1 MIVAERDIREL
12 LGSGALRAG
21 IKFGEP
27 MRRHTW
33 LRIGG
38 PAEAFV
44 TPYDVESLAR
54 IVRAAKK
61 AGVPVL
67 AVGGGSNLLVM
78 DGGIEG
84 LAVSMA
90 ELKSVEVAEE
100 ACDGVLIDAEAGL
113 PLQSLLEFARQMGLS
128 GLEGLAGIPGQLGGA
143 VAGNAGAFGF
153 EIKDVVSDVTL
164 MDTDGRM
171 TKVERARMGFR
182 YRRASVP
189 GGAIILSVELRLN
202 KDDPA
207 EVAGRM
213 EGFLREK
220 RRSQPLGKR
229 SAGCVFKNPEGHSAG
244 KLIDEAGCKGMRQG
258 EIEVSRVHAN
268 FFINTGDGTAD
279 DFLRLMD
286 KVASKVKHSSGM
298 VLEPE
303 IRVVGKC

>member
-1 MIVAERDIREL
+1 LTVAEGDIKEL
-12 LGSGALRAG
+12 FGSKAIGAG
-21 IKFGEP
+21 IRFGEP
-27 MRRHTW
+27 MARHTW

-44 TPYDVESLAR
+44 TPRDVESLGR
-54 IVRAAKK
+54 LVRAARK

-84 LAVSMA
+84 LTVSMA
-90 ELKSVEVAEE
+90 ALDSMEVSEE
-100 ACDGVLIDAEAGL
+100 APDGVLIAAGAGL
-113 PLQSLLEFARQMGLS
+113 PLQRLLEFARERGLS
-128 GLEGLAGIPGQLGGA
+128 GLEGLAGIPGQVGGA
-143 VAGNAGAFGF
+143 TAGNAGAFGF
-153 EIKDVVSDVTL
+153 ELKDVVSGAML
-164 MDTDGRM
+164 MDQEGRL
-171 TKVERARMGFR
+171 TKVERAQMGFR
-182 YRRASVP
+182 YRGASVP
-189 GGAIILSVELRLN
+189 GGSIILSVELRLER
-202 KDDPA
+202 DDPA

-213 EGFLREK
+213 ERFLREK
-220 RRSQPLGKR
+220 RRSQPLGSG
-229 SAGCVFKNPEGHSAG
+229 SAGCVFKNPQGHSAG

-268 FFINTGDGTAD
+268 FFINTGGGTAD

-286 KVASKVKHSSGM
+286 RVASMVKHSSGV